1 MRDAAG
7 RADRVEQR
15 DGLAR
20 LPAHHHRTEQRAG
33 GGRCRNRRAVACRR
47 SARNGADA
55 VLVNTAIAVAQ
66 DPVAMARAFRL
77 AVEAGRT
84 AFEAKLAPVSSAAH
98 ATSPI
103 QPLLDDV
110 LSLK

>member
-1 MRDAAG
+1 M
-7 RADRVEQR
+7 
-15 DGLAR
+15 
-20 LPAHHHRTEQRAG
+20 
-33 GGRCRNRRAVACRR
+33 
-47 SARNGADA
+47 
-55 VLVNTAIAVAQ
+55 AQ